1 MNGKLLISSRL
12 GCALLAAAFLVTVAD
27 FSSHAQTLPQI
38 QSARLEGK
46 KLKVTGHDF
55 AIGATILINGRQE
68 KTKNSADNPTGEL
81 IAKKGQKRIG
91 PEDIV
96 TIHVV
101 NPAGFASGGF
111 RFFGGLT
118 ITRADQGK
126 TINLAVGQ
134 QFLVNLGG
142 DYGWQVNF
150 DELKH
155 IVAVPT
161 LLPILGAQGI
171 FQPVAVGRTSFKAKG
186 EPTCNKDQPP
196 CAGTTVQFE
205 VTIAIE

>member
-1 MNGKLLISSRL
+1 MNGKLSVSSRL
-12 GCALLAAAFLVTVAD
+12 GCALLVSAFLVTAD
-27 FSSHAQTLPQI
+27 HYSVHAQTPPQI
-38 QSARLEGK
+38 LTARFEGK

-55 AIGATILINGRQE
+55 ALGAAILINGRQE

-81 IAKKGQKRIG
+81 IAKKGRKRIG
-91 PEDIV
+91 EDQIV
-96 TIHVV
+96 TLHVV
-101 NPAGFASGGF
+101 NPAGSASGGF

-118 ITRADQGK
+118 ITLADQGK
-126 TINLAVGQ
+126 TINVEVGQ

-142 DYGWQVNF
+142 GYGWRVAF
-150 DELKH
+150 EELKN

-171 FQPVAVGRTSFKAKG
+171 FQPVASGTVSFKAKG
-186 EPTCNKDQPP
+186 VPECNKDQPP
-196 CAGTTVQFE
+196 CAQTPVEFE